1 MFGVVLWG
9 FVLGDCYISANRF
22 RFFGYALE
30 EVLILL
36 FVVSGAPLMEVAID
50 AVFNLDIHGFKLI
63 ILLQLPRIS
72 STPGKNKE
80 LFRAFK

>member
-63 ILLQLPRIS
+63 ILLLFHVNNLQLFKS
-72 STPGKNKE
+72 KNQ
-80 LFRAFK
+80 LIQDY